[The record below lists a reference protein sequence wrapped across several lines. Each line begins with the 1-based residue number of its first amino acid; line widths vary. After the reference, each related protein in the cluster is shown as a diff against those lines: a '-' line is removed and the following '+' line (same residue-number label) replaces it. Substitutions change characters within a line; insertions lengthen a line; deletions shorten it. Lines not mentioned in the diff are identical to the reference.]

1 MTRLLE
7 QAVAKVRELPDAA
20 QDELA
25 KLLLQLTGDDQAPIP
40 LTAEE
45 ERDLDDALAE
55 AERGELLSHDAVEA
69 VLAKYA

>member
-7 QAVAKVRELPDAA
+7 QAFAKLSGLPEAA
-20 QDELA
+20 QDDLA
-25 KLLLQLTGDDQAPIP
+25 RLILRLAGEDQAPVR

-45 ERDLDDALAE
+45 ERDLAEALAE
-55 AERGELLSHDAVEA
+55 AERGELVSHEAVEA